1 MPLKTDINL
10 LVVLGATATGKTR
23 LGVQLAQ
30 RVGGEIISADSR
42 QVYRGMDLGTG
53 KDLAEYE
60 DVPYHLIDIV
70 NPGEEYH
77 VFAFQRDFFE
87 VFEKVESCG
96 RMPIMVGGSG
106 LYLEAV
112 LRGYRLIEV
121 PPDPELRAEL
131 ATRSV
136 HWLRERLL
144 ELKPRQH
151 NTTDLTD
158 RDRLVRAIEIAE
170 GERAAAPLPPLPP
183 VAPLVIGIRWP
194 RPELRARITRRL
206 QQRLEEGMV
215 EEVARLHQQ
224 GVTWETMEFY
234 GLEYRFIARYLQG
247 ELSFDQMRAQL
258 NTAIHKFAKRQETW
272 FRRMERQGIEILW
285 VDGPNDPLAQT
296 LNLLE
301 KA

>member
-1 MPLKTDINL
+1 MPLKSDINL

-23 LGVQLAQ
+23 LGVRLAQ

-53 KDLAEYE
+53 KDLTEYG
-60 DVPYHLIDIV
+60 DIPYHLIDIAD
-70 NPGEEYH
+70 PGEEYH

-87 VFEKVESCG
+87 IFKKIEDRG

-106 LYLEAV
+106 LYLDAV

-131 ATRSV
+131 ATHSEQ
-136 HWLRERLL
+136 WLRERLL

-170 GERAAAPLPPLPP
+170 GERAAGSLPPLPS
-183 VAPLVIGIRWP
+183 VTPLVIGIRWP

-206 QQRLEEGMV
+206 QQRLDEGMV

-224 GVTWETMEFY
+224 GVSWETMEFY

-247 ELSFDQMRAQL
+247 ELSFDEVRAQL

-272 FRRMERQGIEILW
+272 FRRMERQGIVIHW
-285 VDGPNDPLAQT
+285 VDGPADPLSRA
-296 LNLLE
+296 LSLLE
-301 KA
+301 EA

>member
-1 MPLKTDINL
+1 MPLKGEINL

-53 KDLAEYE
+53 KDLTEYG
-60 DVPYHLIDIV
+60 DIPYHLIDIAD
-70 NPGEEYH
+70 PGDEYH
-77 VFAFQRDFFE
+77 VFAFQHDFFE
-87 VFEKVESCG
+87 VLEKVEG
-96 RMPIMVGGSG
+96 RGRVPIMVGGSG
-106 LYLEAV
+106 LYLDAV

-131 ATRSV
+131 ATRSEQ
-136 HWLRERLL
+136 WLRERLL

-170 GERAAAPLPPLPP
+170 GAKAAGSLPPLPP

-206 QQRLEEGMV
+206 QQRLDEGMM

-247 ELSFDQMRAQL
+247 ELSFDEMRAQF

-272 FRRMERQGIEILW
+272 FRRMERQGIEIQW
-285 VDGPNDPLAQT
+285 VDGPNDPLSQA
-296 LNLLE
+296 LSLLE
-301 KA
+301 EA